1 MLTLSQDIVVLI
13 GTLVGALLLI
23 TVLDR
28 TWPVETRRI
37 QNDLIGW
44 QLTVLG
50 TTYAVILGFMF
61 YTAWTTFSAA
71 ALNADLEASALR
83 NLYRLAEGLPPQQR
97 SELEAETRAYATAV
111 VEDDWPKMDR
121 GLLPDRSHEINHQ
134 MWRTLVGV
142 KTTSISEN
150 LAEDHALSEL
160 SELTLRRRT
169 RLLQSATGLPAIF
182 WVVLIV
188 GGLLTLIS
196 SSMFGAANFKLHAL
210 QVLSLT
216 LLLTLAVL
224 AISDV
229 NAPFRGWVHVDS
241 YPFERAQLNMSDSS

>member
-13 GTLVGALLLI
+13 GTLTVAFLFI

-61 YTAWTTFSAA
+61 YTAWTSFSAA
-71 ALNADLEASALR
+71 ELNVDLEASALR
-83 NLYRLAEGLPPQQR
+83 NLFRLAEGLPPSQR
-97 SELEAETRAYATAV
+97 AVLEAQARAYASAV
-111 VEDDWPKMDR
+111 VEKDWPAMDR
-121 GLLPDRSHEINHQ
+121 GELPVESHEINRQ
-134 MWRTLVGV
+134 MWRTLMAV
-142 KTTSISEN
+142 KTTSLSEN
-150 LAEDHALSEL
+150 TAEDHALSEL
-160 SELTLRRRT
+160 GELTLHRRT
-169 RLLQSATGLPAIF
+169 RLLESATGFPTIF
-182 WVVLIV
+182 WIVLFV
-188 GGLLTLIS
+188 GGVLTLIS
-196 SSMFGAANFKLHAL
+196 ASMFGAANFKLHAL

-229 NAPFRGWVHVDS
+229 NAPFQGWVHVS
-241 YPFERAQLNMSDSS
+241 SFPFERAELNMEAE